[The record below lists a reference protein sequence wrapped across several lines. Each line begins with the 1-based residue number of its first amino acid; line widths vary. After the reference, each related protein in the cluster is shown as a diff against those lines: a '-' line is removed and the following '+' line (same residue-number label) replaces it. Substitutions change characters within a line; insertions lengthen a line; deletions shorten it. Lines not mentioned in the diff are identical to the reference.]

1 MSAAAIIATN
11 RFGLGARPNELSLA
25 TNDPKAYLV
34 KQLVIPEFEA
44 TEFNSDEIIRQVSE
58 FLRQEQL
65 AKKNRQTENMMSM
78 QGQSNSNKG
87 NNKKKFNGPK
97 PLPPHKQAYYQLTA
111 SAFNSAINS
120 PNSLSW
126 RLLQFFSNHFSVT
139 VSGRVMTALAATL
152 EREAIAPNLLGSFE
166 DMLQAVSSHPAMI
179 RYLNNEKS
187 FGANSPLGKRGKGL
201 NENLAREILELHT
214 LGVNGGYTQAD
225 VIELANGISGWSI
238 ANPRKDNATGFIYRV
253 NGHEPGARTL
263 LGKQYPAA
271 QDNASGVKQGQAM
284 LADIA
289 KQPQTATHLCYK
301 IAKYFISDNPSE
313 SLQKKL
319 VETWTQTDG
328 NIKQVMLTLINA
340 EESWQPE
347 LQKFKTPVEH
357 VISSYRAVDQPVTN
371 MQKLLKQL
379 GEMGQQPF
387 KAGSPEG
394 FGDLEPDWNS
404 ANALMTKINWT
415 TQFATSQRDSDTA
428 QTINTV
434 YGNSLSEL
442 SFNTITRAESREQAL
457 ALLLLSP
464 EFLRR

>member
-11 RFGLGARPNELSLA
+11 RFGLGARPNELTLA
-25 TNDPKAYLV
+25 TKDPKGYLV
-34 KQLVIPEFEA
+34 KQLVIPEFEP
-44 TEFNSDEIIRQVSE
+44 TEFNSGQILYQVNE

-65 AKKNRQTENMMSM
+65 AKKNAQTNMMSM
-78 QGQSNSNKG
+78 QGQSNAENTSS
-87 NNKKKFNGPK
+87 KKKSNGPK
-97 PLPPHKQAYYQLTA
+97 PLPPHKQAYYQLTD

-120 PNSLSW
+120 PNSFSW
-126 RLLQFFSNHFSVT
+126 RILQFFSNHFSVT

-166 DMLQAVSSHPAMI
+166 DMLQAVSSHPAML
-179 RYLNNEKS
+179 RFLNNEKS
-187 FGANSPLGKRGKGL
+187 FGANSKLGKRGKGL

-238 ANPRKDNATGFIYRV
+238 ANPNKDHVTGFIYRV
-253 NGHEPGARTL
+253 NGHEPGPRSL

-284 LADIA
+284 LSDIA
-289 KQPQTATHLCYK
+289 NQPQTASHLCYK
-301 IAKYFISDNPSE
+301 IAKHFISDKPSE
-313 SLQKKL
+313 TLQTKL
-319 VETWTQTDG
+319 VETWNSTNG

-340 EESWQPE
+340 EESWLPE
-347 LQKFKTPVEH
+347 QQKFKTPIEY
-357 VISSYRAVDQPVTN
+357 VISSYRAVAKPVTN

-404 ANALMTKINWT
+404 ANSLMTKINWT
-415 TQFATSQRDSDTA
+415 TQFATSQRDTITTDV
-428 QTINTV
+428 INTV
-434 YGNSLSEL
+434 YGKSLSEL
-442 SFNTITRAESREQAL
+442 SFNTITGAESREQAL